1 MENETKSPDSP
12 EVVPENAGQPVVESR
27 IEQVETPAEAALPEP
42 AVPSQAGENQ
52 PAGGKPPEESQ
63 AAAEPA
69 EPIPASQPAKRSW
82 FYRFLRFM
90 FSPETRLGRVMR
102 PFLRWTAAVV
112 GLFALG
118 LLAGYLLLYQP
129 TRQQLEAANGQ
140 ISQQNGEIA
149 RLQDEAVSQQKTLVA
164 ANQRLLAAQDDLL
177 KAQARNNLLVVIY
190 DIANARTYLAQKDGG
205 QVMKMLQQAQ
215 ADMQAIQPYLVA
227 NKKEL
232 ADELNGRLQTV
243 SSVLVRDSQ
252 LAASDLNNLYEA
264 LLAAND
270 LLFGP

>member
-1 MENETKSPDSP
+1 MQNDTLTPASP
-12 EVVPENAGQPVVESR
+12 ETAPESASQPEST
-27 IEQVETPAEAALPEP
+27 TP
-42 AVPSQAGENQ
+42 
-52 PAGGKPPEESQ
+52 
-63 AAAEPA
+63 AEPA
-69 EPIPASQPAKRSW
+69 EAVARPETPVTGLTPQAGEEQAVEEKPSSEGEAGAATGPAAVPARRSW
-82 FYRFLRFM
+82 FYRFLYFT

-129 TRQQLEAANGQ
+129 VRQQLDAANSQLG
-140 ISQQNGEIA
+140 QQNNEIT
-149 RLQDEAVSQQKTLVA
+149 RLQGEAVSLQNTLVT
-164 ANQRLLAAQDDLL
+164 ANQRLQSAQDGLQ

-190 DIANARTYLAQKDGG
+190 DVANARTYLAQKDGG
-205 QVMKMLQQAQ
+205 KVLQAIQKAQ
-215 ADMQAIQPYLVA
+215 ADMQMVQPYMAA

-232 ADELNGRLQTV
+232 ADELTSRLATV
-243 SSVLVRDSQ
+243 NSTLARDPQ

-270 LLFGP
+270 LLFGH